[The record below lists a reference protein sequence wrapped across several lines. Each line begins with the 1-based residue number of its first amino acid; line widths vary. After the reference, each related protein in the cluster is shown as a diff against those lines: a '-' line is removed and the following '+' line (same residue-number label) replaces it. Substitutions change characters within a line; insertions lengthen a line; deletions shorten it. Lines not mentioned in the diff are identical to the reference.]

1 MSENEIF
8 TPKELEKHKEVV
20 LIMRGINYNNPMPV
34 KDISELLG
42 INDSITCPRTRKL
55 IKDSIKTQNF
65 AIGSDN
71 RGYYTIRTAHEMQ
84 RYLNSLLQ
92 RQIGIT
98 NRIDTVY
105 KAYHGRN

>member
-1 MSENEIF
+1 MSRF
-8 TPKELEKHKEVV
+8 DKLKEVI
-20 LIMRGINYNNPMPV
+20 LILEGVRYANPMPV
-34 KDISELLG
+34 RDISELLG
-42 INDSITCPRTRKL
+42 IKDGMTCPKTRRL
-55 IKDSIKTQNF
+55 ILTAMKTYNTP
-65 AIGSDN
+65 IGSDN

-105 KAYHGRN
+105 KAFHGRN